1 MVMNT
6 RALYCGGFISGTP
19 LALELATFPLFQSPA
34 HLCSC
39 SAILRKEQM
48 LVAVS
53 NHIPLEVGLFFSEK
67 SFFAEHLSFWKVFV
81 FLFFFFSQGVVKMIG
96 KYTYVKGVN
105 IEKTQYIA
113 TARNESGNFL
123 VFLNSVFY
131 FSSKLKKQSRV
142 TALGNM
148 KTNWWNYNYFCK

>member
-1 MVMNT
+1 MQGLN
-6 RALYCGGFISGTP
+6 
-19 LALELATFPLFQSPA
+19 LEGLSCTSLTF
-34 HLCSC
+34 
-39 SAILRKEQM
+39 
-48 LVAVS
+48 AVG
-53 NHIPLEVGLFFSEK
+53 NAVC
-67 SFFAEHLSFWKVFV
+67 WK
-81 FLFFFFSQGVVKMIG
+81 LNFFFFFFPQGAVKMIG

-105 IEKTQYIA
+105 TEKTQYIA

-148 KTNWWNYNYFCK
+148 KTN